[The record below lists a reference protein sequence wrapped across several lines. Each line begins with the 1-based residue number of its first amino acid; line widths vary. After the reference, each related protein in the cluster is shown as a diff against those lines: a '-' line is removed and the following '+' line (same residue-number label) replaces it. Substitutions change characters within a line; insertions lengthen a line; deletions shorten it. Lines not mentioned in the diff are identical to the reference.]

1 MNHISKVTAV
11 ILLVGVAVIAL
22 GQSSPLRSQQPQ
34 PTDRT
39 AVGRYQIVNGTPEL
53 TRNIMLLDTATG
65 QTWQICTISGPAD
78 PGNPGKSI
86 EFASWCLMSRGN

>member
-1 MNHISKVTAV
+1 MSHILKVSAV
-11 ILLVGVAVIAL
+11 ILLVGFAMIVL
-22 GQSSPLRSQQPQ
+22 GESRPLQSQQFPSA
-34 PTDRT
+34 DRT

-65 QTWQICTISGPAD
+65 QTWQICTIFGPAD